1 MDLNRVVGALVAYYV
16 EEFLEDEDD
25 EALWEHITVDINE
38 FCRLGDPSFQWH
50 FRVNKPVFELLLQE
64 VGNYLV
70 DNNLLIREKRPVAHK
85 LLMVLWI
92 MATPDSFRSVALRF
106 AVSKSEVHDHYVL
119 IIGVLRE
126 MADTYVTW
134 PNEEERNTIKR
145 NCQRISDFPGIVA
158 PQEEKAAYRNY
169 KFGYSIKVQAVLDDS
184 LLVRDVYIGEVG
196 SLHDARVFRRSPLCR
211 SILQRQDMFSPG
223 EHIIADSAYML
234 LDRVLVP
241 FENNGHLTIEQRNYN
256 RRLSKVRARVEH
268 TFGRVDI
275 LWRRICYLPNTN
287 IEYAVDHIAATIILH
302 NFNIIHK
309 QRWNIGN
316 PRNDEEDED
325 EDIVDNPEDFEQGI
339 NDVIPDPYVPQG
351 NLALELERMR
361 IRGDQKRWDV
371 CNRLAQ
377 YLYEE

>member
-92 MATPDSFRSVALRF
+92 MATPDSFR
-106 AVSKSEVHDHYVL
+106 
-119 IIGVLRE
+119 I
-126 MADTYVTW
+126 
-134 PNEEERNTIKR
+134 
-145 NCQRISDFPGIVA
+145 
-158 PQEEKAAYRNY
+158 
-169 KFGYSIKVQAVLDDS
+169 QAVLDDS